1 MAVDKSEARVR
12 GMFGQIAA
20 RYDFLNHLLSLGA
33 DVYWRWR
40 TVRQRQ

>member
-1 MAVDKSEARVR
+1 MTVDKSEARVR
-12 GMFGQIAA
+12 QMFGQIAA
-20 RYDFLNHLLSLGA
+20 RYDFLNHLLSLGV